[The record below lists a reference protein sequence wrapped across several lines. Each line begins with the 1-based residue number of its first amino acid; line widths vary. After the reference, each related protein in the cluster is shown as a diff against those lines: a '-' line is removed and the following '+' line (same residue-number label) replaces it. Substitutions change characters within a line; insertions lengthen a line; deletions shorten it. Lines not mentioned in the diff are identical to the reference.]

1 MKHSTGAFSMTSLNA
16 VRFTPVLAAALVLFS
31 SFLWAAEVI
40 ISRVPDSSG
49 NYCHLKFPAIRP
61 ETPSWPKPELKDA
74 SEGDIIDFYGP
85 CDHDPLGK
93 VEIHRQKQDYRRQF
107 SRPAD

>member
-1 MKHSTGAFSMTSLNA
+1 MTSLKA
-16 VRFTPVLAAALVLFS
+16 FRSTLFLAAALVLS
-31 SFLWAAEVI
+31 SSILWAAEVI
-40 ISRVPDSSG
+40 ISRVPDASR
-49 NYCHLKFPAIRP
+49 NYCHQRFPAIRP
-61 ETPSWPKPELKDA
+61 ETFSWPEPELKDP

-93 VEIHRQKQDYRRQF
+93 AEILRQKQDYRRQF

>member
-1 MKHSTGAFSMTSLNA
+1 MTSPNA
-16 VRFTPVLAAALVLFS
+16 LRFALVLTAALVLSS

-49 NYCHLKFPAIRP
+49 NYCHLRFPAIRP
-61 ETPSWPKPELKDA
+61 ETFSWPEPELKDP
-74 SEGDIIDFYGP
+74 SEGDIIDFYGS

-93 VEIHRQKQDYRRQF
+93 AEIHRQKQDYRRQF

>member
-1 MKHSTGAFSMTSLNA
+1 MKIAT
-16 VRFTPVLAAALVLFS
+16 
-31 SFLWAAEVI
+31 SFLASLLLVGALGATGTAIAANGVI
-40 ISRVPDSSG
+40 YKQELTPGS
-49 NYCHLKFPAIRP
+49 YCHLKFPAIRGRTLAGDHP
-61 ETPSWPKPELKDA
+61 ILKDP

>member
-1 MKHSTGAFSMTSLNA
+1 MIFLKAFRPMLFLTG
-16 VRFTPVLAAALVLFS
+16 ALVLS
-31 SFLWAAEVI
+31 SPLLWAAEGI
-40 ISRVPDSSG
+40 IFRVPDPSG

-61 ETPSWPKPELKDA
+61 DTLSWPQPVLKDP

-93 VEIHRQKQDYRRQF
+93 DEIQRQRADYRRQF

>member
-1 MKHSTGAFSMTSLNA
+1 MTSLNA
-16 VRFTPVLAAALVLFS
+16 VRFTPVLAAALVLS
-31 SFLWAAEVI
+31 SSILWAAEVI
-40 ISRVPDSSG
+40 VSRVPDSSG
-49 NYCHLKFPAIRP
+49 NYCHVRFPAIRP
-61 ETPSWPKPELKDA
+61 QTLSLPQPELKDA

-93 VEIHRQKQDYRRQF
+93 AEIHRQKQDYRRQF

>member
-1 MKHSTGAFSMTSLNA
+1 MNFLKVFRPMLILTG
-16 VRFTPVLAAALVLFS
+16 ALVLSS
-31 SFLWAAEVI
+31 SFLWAAEGI
-40 ISRVPDSSG
+40 ISSVPDPTG

-61 ETPSWPKPELKDA
+61 DTLTWPRPVLKDP

-93 VEIHRQKQDYRRQF
+93 DEIQRQKADYRRQF
-107 SRPAD
+107 SRPSE

>member
-1 MKHSTGAFSMTSLNA
+1 MTSLKA
-16 VRFTPVLAAALVLFS
+16 FRSTLVLAAALVLFS

-49 NYCHLKFPAIRP
+49 NYCHLRFPAIRP
-61 ETPSWPKPELKDA
+61 ETFSWPQPELKDP

-93 VEIHRQKQDYRRQF
+93 ADIHRQKQDYRRQF

>member
-1 MKHSTGAFSMTSLNA
+1 MTSPNA
-16 VRFTPVLAAALVLFS
+16 FRFALVLAAALVLS
-31 SFLWAAEVI
+31 NSFLWAAEVI
-40 ISRVPDSSG
+40 ISRVPDASG
-49 NYCHLKFPAIRP
+49 HYCHLKFPAIRP
-61 ETPSWPKPELKDA
+61 ETLSWPQPELKDA

-93 VEIHRQKQDYRRQF
+93 AEIHRQKQDYRRQF